1 MSPLVTSIICNVLWL
16 ANILLLAWVILGYIQ
31 APWGSPVRRIRDG
44 LDKIF
49 QPILTPLRRI
59 LPPVRFGTFGLDL
72 SPLVVFGIIFVLV
85 RVICR

>member
-49 QPILTPLRRI
+49 QPILTPRRRI